1 MYDLRTT
8 MAMSGGRAHAL
19 TRAEVKAWHGS
30 ECVKVTRA
38 ANNSWRVDLE
48 HGGVAFVHIRT
59 EVVRV
64 MPGGTVILNSGGWHT
79 MTTKGRLNRFQG
91 LGAVYSRRG
100 QWKVATSREPDGVPF
115 VDGMRIR
122 PDGVVIYKEG

>member
-1 MYDLRTT
+1 MYDLRTIMT
-8 MAMSGGRAHAL
+8 MNGGRAYSL
-19 TRAEVKAWHGS
+19 TRAEVKAWYGS

-48 HGGVAFVHIRT
+48 HGGVAFVHMRT

-64 MPGGTVILNSGGWHT
+64 TPGGTVILNSGGWHT
-79 MTTKGRLNRFQG
+79 VTTKNRLNRFQAHG
-91 LGAVYSRRG
+91 YVHSKRG
-100 QWKVATSREPDGVPF
+100 KWHVTVDGPRCVPF

-122 PDGVVIYKEG
+122 PDGVVICK